1 MKFLQSRLAFLLR
14 LYITLVLIFVTQ
26 KVVFMLVNIGMAD
39 GAPFTSCLAALW
51 HGLRL
56 DSTMACY
63 LLLLPAV
70 VTAISYFVRGLALR
84 RVLTPYYVLVAALVG
99 IIFVADTVLYLFW
112 GAKLDAND
120 LIYATKPKDMLA
132 SLPWWAVVAAVVVI
146 VAVVWHYLRRLRHAT
161 PRSLRQPRSPW
172 ASLAMLPT
180 IALLLLGMRG
190 GVSESTANPSFAYFS
205 QHPFCNHAALNPTF
219 NMMHSLFKAQN
230 LAREFDQMDEDEVSA
245 LLGDSFGYD
254 SSIADTLLRTQ
265 RPNVLFIVW
274 ESGGTGMVM
283 NDSVGPRTLQL
294 AADGIYFTN
303 CIANN
308 FRTDRGLVSIFSG
321 WQGLPTTSLM
331 KRTDLCRNLPSIAA
345 ALSREGYAN
354 CYTYGGDINFT
365 NKRLYLTETGFADV
379 RGDAWFPSRLATT
392 AWGVPD
398 EYLLRTNVIPQSR
411 PFFAVMQ
418 TLSSHEP
425 WDVPYHRLDDPK
437 QNAFAYTDSC
447 IGAFVDSLRPTPL
460 WDSLLIVILPDHGVT
475 YGEAHSSSVPSV
487 ARIPIIMTGG
497 AIRGPRTIDILM
509 NQSDLAATLLAQ
521 MGVDA
526 SSLVFSR
533 NVLSLSYPSRLP
545 FAMHAFKNGLNLFT
559 PDGIS
564 TYDCIDRT
572 LSPANIDKQRF
583 IEALLQRIYGTSAA
597 LAVGTPSA
605 D

>member
-1 MKFLQSRLAFLLR
+1 MRFFASRLGTLVR
-14 LYITLVLIFVTQ
+14 LYITLVLVFVTQ
-26 KVVFMLVNIGMAD
+26 KVVFMLVNAGMAG
-39 GAPFTSCLAALW
+39 GAPFGACVAALW

-56 DSTMACY
+56 DSVMACY
-63 LLLLPAV
+63 LLLIPAA
-70 VTAISYFVRGLALR
+70 VTIVSYFVQRIAMR
-84 RVLTPYYVLVAALVG
+84 RVLTPYYFIVALIVG

-120 LIYATKPKDMLA
+120 LIYAAKPKDMLA

-146 VAVVWHYLRRLRHAT
+146 AAVVWHYLRRLRHAT
-161 PRSLRQPRSPW
+161 PRSFQRPRSRW
-172 ASLAMLPT
+172 ACLVMLPVL
-180 IALLLLGMRG
+180 ALLFLGMRG
-190 GVSESTANPSFAYFS
+190 GISESTANPSFAYFS
-205 QHPFCNHAALNPTF
+205 KHPFCNHAALNPTF

-230 LAREFDQMDEDEVSA
+230 LATEFNGMDDSEVDA
-245 LLGDSFGYD
+245 LLDGTLEPSAA
-254 SSIADTLLRTQ
+254 ITDTLLSMP

-283 NDSVGPRTLQL
+283 NDSVGPRTMQL
-294 AADGIYFTN
+294 ASNGIYFSN

-331 KRTDLCRNLPSIAA
+331 KRTDLCRNLPSIAHVLA
-345 ALSREGYAN
+345 DEGYAT

-379 RGDAWFPSRLATT
+379 RGDAWFPSRLATS

-398 EYLLRTNVIPQSR
+398 EYLLRTNVLPATR

-425 WDVPYHRLDDPK
+425 WDVPYARLADAK

-447 IGAFVDSLRPTPL
+447 IGALVDSIRLTPL

-475 YGEAHSSSVPSV
+475 YGDYHSSSEPSV
-487 ARIPIIMTGG
+487 ARIPIIWTGG
-497 AIRGPRTIDILM
+497 AIREPREIDILM
-509 NQSDLAATLLAQ
+509 NQSDLAATMLAQ
-521 MGVDA
+521 MGIDA
-526 SSLVFSR
+526 SPMVFSR
-533 NVLSLSYPSRLP
+533 NVLSPAYTNR
-545 FAMHAFKNGLNLFT
+545 FAMHAFKNGLNLFAA
-559 PDGIS
+559 DGTIS

-572 LSPANIDKQRF
+572 LTPTNAERQRF
-583 IEALLQRIYGTSAA
+583 IEALLQRIYSRSAR
-597 LAVGTPSA
+597 LASKQ
-605 D
+605 